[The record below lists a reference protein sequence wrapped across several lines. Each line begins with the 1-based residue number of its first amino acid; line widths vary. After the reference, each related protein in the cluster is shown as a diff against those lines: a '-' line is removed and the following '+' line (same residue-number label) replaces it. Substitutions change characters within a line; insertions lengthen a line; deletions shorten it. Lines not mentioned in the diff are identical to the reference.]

1 VPGPPRPAGVAPPQ
15 VPARPRRAADAGR
28 LWQDARMAKK
38 DRLHR
43 SELAVPGSNRRML
56 EKAPQLGADV
66 VFIDLEDAVSPDEK
80 VLARRNAIEAVN
92 DQDWRGAAVAVR
104 INGLD
109 TQWCYR
115 DIVDVVEQAGSRLDI
130 LIVPKVGSAADLHLV
145 ATLLSQIEAATR
157 VDHQIGLTAL
167 VETALG
173 MARVEEIAQACPDR
187 LEAIVFGVAD
197 YAASL
202 QAATTNIG
210 GVSPGYSVL
219 TDPDADGDRQVH
231 WGDPWHYALARVAV
245 AARAYGVRPV
255 DGPFGDFR
263 DRSGLLASAHRAAAL
278 GFEGKWAIHPAQI
291 DAIHEVFTPDDAT
304 VGRSRRIIDE
314 MQKGAGAGMGAVS
327 VDGRMVDAA
336 SVKMAEHLLAK
347 VEQIGRRGEDR
358 SARTA

>member
-1 VPGPPRPAGVAPPQ
+1 MA
-15 VPARPRRAADAGR
+15 AR
-28 LWQDARMAKK
+28 

-56 EKAPQLGADV
+56 EKAPAVGADV
-66 VFIDLEDAVSPDEK
+66 VFIDLEDAVSPDQK
-80 VLARRNAIEAVN
+80 VDARGNAIEAIN
-92 DQDWRGAAVAVR
+92 DQDWRGAAVGVR

-109 TQWCYR
+109 TPWCYR
-115 DIVDVVEQAGSRLDI
+115 DIIDVVEQAGGKLDI
-130 LIVPKVGSAADLHLV
+130 VIVPKVGSAADLHLV
-145 ATLLSQIEAATR
+145 ATLLTQIEDAMVLGR
-157 VDHQIGLTAL
+157 RIGVTAL
-167 VETALG
+167 VETAMG

-210 GVSPGYSVL
+210 GVSRGYSVL
-219 TDPDADGDRQVH
+219 TDADAEDVRHVH

-245 AARAYGVRPV
+245 AARAYGVRPI

-263 DRSGLLASAHRAAAL
+263 DRDGLLASAARAAAL

-291 DAIHEVFTPDDAT
+291 EPIHEVFTPSEET
-304 VGRSRRIIDE
+304 VARARRIIEE
-314 MQKGAGAGMGAVS
+314 MERAAGAGSGAVS

-336 SVKMAEHLLAK
+336 SIKMAEHLLAK
-347 VEQIGRRGEDR
+347 VAQIGRRG
-358 SARTA
+358 